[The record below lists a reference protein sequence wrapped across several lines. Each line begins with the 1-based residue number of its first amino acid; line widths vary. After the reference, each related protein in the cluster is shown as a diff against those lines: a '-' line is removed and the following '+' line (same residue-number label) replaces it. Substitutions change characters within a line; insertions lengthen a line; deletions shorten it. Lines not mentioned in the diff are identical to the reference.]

1 MSSHYNILG
10 VSENA
15 AQDEIKK
22 AYRRLSKK
30 YHPDANSGNDTKFK
44 EISQAYDIIGD
55 KKKRANYDNQR
66 VQQDIFSRFNQQD
79 RYNMS
84 DMFDQVFGNA
94 FNSQQR
100 RQKGQDIKAQ
110 VHVSFDEAFHGTS
123 KDFDVNGERIKMKFK
138 PGLKTG
144 QRFKI
149 EGKGHPHQLNTSLP
163 NGDLIVEINV
173 IHDPVYLLQDNNIW
187 VEKSLPWYDL
197 MLGYKLMINL
207 PDGPVNLKIP
217 EGTTPEKV
225 LRVRGR
231 GYPIYGTE
239 KRGDLLVK
247 IHAMYQK
254 LNEKQLEYVK
264 RIKYD
269 SLNEPTDER

>member
-1 MSSHYNILG
+1 MNYYEKLG

-15 AQDEIKK
+15 THDEIKK

-30 YHPDANSGNDTKFK
+30 YHPDANDGNDARFK
-44 EISQAYDIIGD
+44 EISQAYDVIGD
-55 KKKRANYDNQR
+55 KKKRADYDNQR
-66 VQQDIFSRFNQQD
+66 VQEDFFSRFNQQD

-100 RQKGQDIKAQ
+100 RQKGRDIKAQ
-110 VHVSFDEAFHGTS
+110 VHVSFDEAFHGTTR
-123 KDFDVNGERIKMKFK
+123 DLDVNGERIKMKFK
-138 PGLKTG
+138 AGLKTG
-144 QRFKI
+144 QRFKV

-163 NGDLIVEINV
+163 NGDLVVEISV
-173 IHDPVYLLQDNNIW
+173 IHDPVYILQGNNIW

-197 MLGYKLMINL
+197 MLGYKLMIDS

-231 GYPIYGTE
+231 GYPIYGTD
-239 KRGDLLVK
+239 KCGDLLVK
-247 IHAMYQK
+247 IHATYQK
-254 LNEKQLEYVK
+254 LNEKQLEYIK

-269 SLNEPTDER
+269 SLNEPTHER